1 MNLKK
6 TAILVALLFGGSL
19 FASAEQINLVVNLI
33 SGEKTVISVDSS
45 LHAGFTDTDMLFKSN
60 TVDISI
66 PRADIK
72 NFNFDNGAGISD
84 TSTEFDVSFSADA
97 IHFANLPQNSSIQV
111 FSAAGITL
119 LSDTASGEYLIQTS
133 NLPKGVNLVKV
144 NNLTYKVNIK

>member
-1 MNLKK
+1 
-6 TAILVALLFGGSL
+6 
-19 FASAEQINLVVNLI
+19 
-33 SGEKTVISVDSS
+33 
-45 LHAGFTDTDMLFKSN
+45 MLFKSN

-111 FSAAGITL
+111 FSAAGFTL
-119 LSDTASGEYLIQTS
+119 LSDIASGEYLIQTS